1 MYLCSRKK
9 IRQMAELQKK
19 ILITGAS
26 GFIGSFLVEQALTE
40 GYEVWAAVRATTSR
54 RYLQDSRIRFVELDL
69 SSDERLQAQLS
80 EHVKENGAWQYVIH
94 AAGATKCRSKEDFFR
109 VNTYG
114 TERLARLLLQTK
126 ALTGRFVFVSSLS
139 VMGDLGQ
146 HTDGQP
152 HPNTA
157 YGQSK
162 WEAEQLLAKLKG
174 LDYVVLR
181 PTGVYGPR
189 ERDYFLMAK
198 SIAGHV
204 DFSVG
209 YKKQELTFIY
219 VRDLV
224 AAAFLALEKGKCG
237 ESYFLT
243 DGFSYSSR
251 TFSDLLQSEMGV
263 RCVLHVTAPLWVLKA
278 VCYIS
283 EKVGRLTGNVTALN
297 MDKYNILKQRN
308 WNCDISAARR
318 DLGYSPTYGLE
329 RGVIETVAWYKKEK
343 WI

>member
-1 MYLCSRKK
+1 
-9 IRQMAELQKK
+9 MAEPDKK

-40 GYEVWAAVRATTSR
+40 GFEVWAAVRASTSR

-69 SSDERLQAQLS
+69 SSEERLQAQLAA
-80 EHVKENGAWQYVIH
+80 HVKQHGAWHHAIH
-94 AAGATKCRSKEDFFR
+94 AAGATKCDKKEDFFR
-109 VNTYG
+109 VNTHG
-114 TERLARLLLQTK
+114 TERLARLLLQTE

-139 VMGDLGQ
+139 VMGDLGR
-146 HTDGQP
+146 HTDGLP

-162 WEAEQLLAKLKG
+162 WEAEQLLKKIGG
-174 LDYVVLR
+174 LDYIVLR

-189 ERDYFLMAK
+189 ERDYFMMAK
-198 SIAGHV
+198 SIAAHV

-209 YKKQELTFIY
+209 YEKQELTFIY

-224 AAAFLALEKGKCG
+224 TAAFLALEKGKSG
-237 ESYFLT
+237 HSYFLT
-243 DGFSYSSR
+243 DGHSYSSS
-251 TFSDLLQSEMGV
+251 TFSDLLQKEMGV
-263 RCVLHVTAPLWVLKA
+263 RGVLHITAPLWVLKA
-278 VCYIS
+278 VCYVS
-283 EKVGRLTGNVTALN
+283 EVMGRLSGNVTALN

-308 WNCDISAARR
+308 WKCDISEARS
-318 DLGYSPTYGLE
+318 DLGYTPAYDLE
-329 RGVIETVAWYKKEK
+329 RGVAETVAWYKKEK

>member
-1 MYLCSRKK
+1 
-9 IRQMAELQKK
+9 MAAQQKK

-69 SSDERLQAQLS
+69 SSDERLQAQLT
-80 EHVKENGAWQYVIH
+80 EHVTHHGPWQYVVH
-94 AAGATKCRSKEDFFR
+94 AAGATKCKEKEDFFR

-114 TERLARLLLQTK
+114 TERLARLLLHTQ
-126 ALTGRFVFVSSLS
+126 ALTGRMVFVSSLS
-139 VMGDLGQ
+139 VMGDLGCN
-146 HTDGQP
+146 TDGLP

-162 WEAEQLLAKLKG
+162 WEAEQLLRKIDG

-189 ERDYFLMAK
+189 ERDYFMMAK

-209 YKKQELTFIY
+209 YEKQELTFIY

-263 RCVLHVTAPLWVLKA
+263 RGVLHITAPLWVLKA
-278 VCYIS
+278 VCYVS
-283 EKVGRLTGNVTALN
+283 EIIGRLSGNVTALN

-308 WNCDISAARR
+308 WKCDISAARR
-318 DLGYSPTYGLE
+318 DLGYSPAFDLAC
-329 RGVIETVAWYKKEK
+329 GVAETVAWYKKEK